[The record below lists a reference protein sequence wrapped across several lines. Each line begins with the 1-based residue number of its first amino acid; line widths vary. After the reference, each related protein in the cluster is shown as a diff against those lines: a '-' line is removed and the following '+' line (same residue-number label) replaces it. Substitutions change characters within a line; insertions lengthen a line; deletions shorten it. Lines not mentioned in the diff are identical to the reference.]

1 MPQQQQRRQQQQQ
14 QQQQQ
19 HQLYWGKLKDAQWHP
34 CIFPCGPLVSI
45 LSFIL

>member
-1 MPQQQQRRQQQQQ
+1 MPQQQQRRQQQQ

-34 CIFPCGPLVSI
+34 CNFSCGPLVSI